1 MQQPAPAEPAHQN
14 EYKMR
19 IFMRK
24 LFLVFISS
32 VLCLAASAQQSG
44 NYEQRYNLLVS
55 KLGPAGVGV
64 ETLLNNWDRE
74 DSTDVKMLTARFNYY
89 LARSESQQV
98 VTKSTNKYLGMDP
111 ILSLKDTT
119 GQDVFYFQENIYDDE
134 LFGLAVKAAD
144 RAIRIHPD
152 NLEFRFMKANA
163 YIAYEKESP
172 DMAIAYL
179 FDLIK
184 IDTGLGKPWKYAG
197 KDADKDF
204 FEDAMQEYCYSFYSI
219 GSDKAMDAFNTLSQE
234 MFRLHPDNFG
244 FLNNIGT
251 YKMVFQKD
259 YKGAL
264 KCYDKVLK
272 KKPEDYIAIRNGVL
286 ASRKLKDVKKEKKY
300 LNMLIKHGPDADK
313 RSAEVRLQALGKK

>member
-1 MQQPAPAEPAHQN
+1 MQQPAPAEPSHQN

-64 ETLLNNWDRE
+64 ETLLNNWERE

-172 DMAIAYL
+172 DMAFAYL
-179 FDLIK
+179 NSLI
-184 IDTGLGKPWKYAG
+184 DENMGRTRPWIYDG
-197 KDADKDF
+197 EETDEEF
-204 FEDAMQEYCYSFYSI
+204 FQEAMQEYCYSFYRI
-219 GSDKAMDAFNTLSQE
+219 GSPASYEAFYALSGKLSSKYPE
-234 MFRLHPDNFG
+234 NVG
-244 FLNNIGT
+244 YINNMGS
-251 YKMVFQKD
+251 YHLVVRSD
-259 YKGAL
+259 YKTAY
-264 KCYDKVLK
+264 KYYDKVLK
-272 KKPEDYIAIRNGVL
+272 IRPDDNTAIRNGML
-286 ASRKLKDVKKEKKY
+286 AARRQKNVKKEKKY
-300 LNMLIKHGPDADK
+300 LEMMVKYGSDK
-313 RSAEVRLQALGKK
+313 DRRLAAGRLEGLNLK

>member
-1 MQQPAPAEPAHQN
+1 
-14 EYKMR
+14 
-19 IFMRK
+19 
-24 LFLVFISS
+24 
-32 VLCLAASAQQSG
+32 
-44 NYEQRYNLLVS
+44 
-55 KLGPAGVGV
+55 
-64 ETLLNNWDRE
+64 
-74 DSTDVKMLTARFNYY
+74 
-89 LARSESQQV
+89 
-98 VTKSTNKYLGMDP
+98 
-111 ILSLKDTT
+111 
-119 GQDVFYFQENIYDDE
+119 
-134 LFGLAVKAAD
+134 
-144 RAIRIHPD
+144 
-152 NLEFRFMKANA
+152 
-163 YIAYEKESP
+163 
-172 DMAIAYL
+172 MAIAYL